1 MRWGVA
7 WRVKEWGFELDEWFF
22 CRHPLVLHS
31 LETVHQFLWVFQPQ
45 HLFCKNTETRL
56 LKEKENS
63 IGLEVK
69 TKYQPLTLKKLIVLY
84 ESVPCDYRSG
94 SKIVLLKIV
103 MIVKGNLRF
112 FICWDV
118 R

>member
-1 MRWGVA
+1 MSVFFVVIRLCFTH
-7 WRVKEWGFELDEWFF
+7 WRLCISFFGFFN
-22 CRHPLVLHS
+22 HS
-31 LETVHQFLWVFQPQ
+31 IFSARTQKHTYLR
-45 HLFCKNTETRL
+45 K
-56 LKEKENS
+56 KNS

-84 ESVPCDYRSG
+84 ESVSCDYRSG

-118 R
+118 W